1 MIQIVFIFIVENLFT
16 SYSHFPISRHTPSV
30 YDDDVDLLF
39 RGGKVD
45 SGAKTFTVAKGLVFW
60 AGKMLVHT
68 NVNSIDHDLI
78 P

>member
-1 MIQIVFIFIVENLFT
+1 MYTVMMQIVLMFIVDYLFT
-16 SYSHFPISRHTPSV
+16 SYSHSPTSRHTPSV

-60 AGKMLVHT
+60 AGKMLYH
-68 NVNSIDHDLI
+68 IQ
-78 P
+78 